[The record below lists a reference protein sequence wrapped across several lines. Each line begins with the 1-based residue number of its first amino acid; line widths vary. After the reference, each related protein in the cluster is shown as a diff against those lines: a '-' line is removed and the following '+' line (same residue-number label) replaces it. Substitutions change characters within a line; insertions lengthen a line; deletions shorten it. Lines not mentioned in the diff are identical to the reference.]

1 AALCRLACSAVGRR
15 YLPSLLLDAESRLK
29 LIYSRNPGP
38 WADSKIAQPQASI
51 KPKLTR
57 RHQQEELRGGT
68 ENGLLMR
75 EEASQ
80 STAEV
85 VRARSN
91 PICSW
96 TLPDEFQ
103 GILHRFPGG
112 SARDD
117 GIVGKP
123 PGRTAN
129 GIVLADGLPSPFAV
143 LAGAR
148 PHTPHRTPFLR
159 PARCLA

>member
-1 AALCRLACSAVGRR
+1 
-15 YLPSLLLDAESRLK
+15 
-29 LIYSRNPGP
+29 
-38 WADSKIAQPQASI
+38 
-51 KPKLTR
+51 
-57 RHQQEELRGGT
+57 
-68 ENGLLMR
+68 MR

-123 PGRTAN
+123 PGRIAN
-129 GIVLADGLPSPFAV
+129 GILIADGLPSAFAA
-143 LAGAR
+143 LAGG
-148 PHTPHRTPFLR
+148 PLENLHGTHFLHHDVALGLFPR
-159 PARCLA
+159 SEERRVGKECR